1 VKNLNLSHFKIVV
14 VENNGARN
22 TFLDELA
29 SHPNSTLNILYT
41 ENNRLVAEDKGNRE
55 LRDVHDCIHHHA
67 VADDDFVVKM
77 TGRYVLL
84 DDSEF
89 MKTIK
94 HIDAGIADH
103 DCVIKFG
110 SYMNPVDHAVDDCI
124 TGLIGMRCRFMK
136 QIQLSER
143 REPVEW
149 NYAKTARTIPEKVRM
164 VDTLGIRICPGS
176 NEYFDV

>member
-1 VKNLNLSHFKIVV
+1 
-14 VENNGARN
+14 
-22 TFLDELA
+22 
-29 SHPNSTLNILYT
+29 
-41 ENNRLVAEDKGNRE
+41 
-55 LRDVHDCIHHHA
+55 
-67 VADDDFVVKM
+67 
-77 TGRYVLL
+77 
-84 DDSEF
+84 
-89 MKTIK
+89 
-94 HIDAGIADH
+94 
-103 DCVIKFG
+103 
-110 SYMNPVDHAVDDCI
+110 MNPVDHAVDDCI